1 MVIVLRKIKVRAA
14 ALRTIYNTP
23 HRLFIAAVRF
33 GIVLLRYT
41 LQHVP
46 HLRRASGPAVC
57 RKGIVPLTRL
67 RRANAPLFAVGKIM
81 VCDHFCF
88 ANQHFSVNILHNNA
102 FAVRIRNGQMMRNAY
117 G

>member
-1 MVIVLRKIKVRAA
+1 MRPRLPLQKAVFPQQYQPIFMVIVLRKIKVCAA
-14 ALRTIYNTP
+14 ALRTIYNAP

-67 RRANAPLFAVGKIM
+67 RRANAPLFAVGKI
-81 VCDHFCF
+81 
-88 ANQHFSVNILHNNA
+88 
-102 FAVRIRNGQMMRNAY
+102 
-117 G
+117 